1 MIEVGGS
8 SQLYKKIEQATKKQ
22 ASEHFS
28 ATPCIPQLSQHRSAE
43 TKNSFEDLGRREV
56 FTWCTEAPFPG
67 HTGPT
72 QPWVALG
79 NIMCQLYTQGAHLLQ
94 GLSGGSWRVPPTGT
108 SYLQRLLSPP
118 REDHHGSEK

>member
-67 HTGPT
+67 HTGMCLTPLPLVYI
-72 QPWVALG
+72 PWVSERFMAL
-79 NIMCQLYTQGAHLLQ
+79 
-94 GLSGGSWRVPPTGT
+94 
-108 SYLQRLLSPP
+108 
-118 REDHHGSEK
+118 